1 MKLIAKEFL
10 WLIVTLVLAIP
21 LSLLFIG
28 AMDLVA
34 RGDSLTD
41 TEKKMI
47 VELFIIAYVINFI
60 GIYVVRFIVM
70 AVKKVAQEPAK

>member
-1 MKLIAKEFL
+1 MKIIAKEFL
-10 WLIVTLVLAIP
+10 WFVVTLVLAIP

-34 RGDSLTD
+34 QGDNLTV
-41 TEKKMI
+41 TEKKMVI
-47 VELFIIAYVINFI
+47 ELFIVAYVINFI

-70 AVKKVAQEPAK
+70 AVKKVAQE